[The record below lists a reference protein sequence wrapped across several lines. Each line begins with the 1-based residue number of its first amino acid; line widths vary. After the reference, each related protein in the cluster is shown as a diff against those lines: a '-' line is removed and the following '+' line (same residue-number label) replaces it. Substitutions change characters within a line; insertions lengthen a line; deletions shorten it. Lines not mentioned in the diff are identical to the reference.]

1 MDDPNLLLA
10 EVTRLPVQPG
20 AAVRLLW
27 LLDDPQASAGS
38 IGALIETDPALSLHV
53 IRMANAPYFGLAN
66 RVTSAQRAVAVLGF
80 ETVRAL
86 AASTAF
92 DLFSEKGESVPP
104 GFWPHSLQTAAA
116 AALLAPMI
124 GTASADAFS
133 TALLHDIGSAL
144 MFRRVPRRYRKVLE
158 RVESGERTLPVAERE
173 EFGVTHAHIG
183 ASVLDTLHFPSVMYA
198 AVEMHHL
205 PLDRTD
211 PPLALVVAAANAVAH
226 LAADGE
232 DRNGDV
238 ERHLSLLG
246 VPLDRLGKLA
256 ERVREESTALSSFL
270 TAPV

>member
-104 GFWPHSLQTAAA
+104 RFWPHSLQTAAA
-116 AALLAPMI
+116 AALLASLVQGAP
-124 GTASADAFS
+124 ADAFS

-144 MFRRVPRRYRKVLE
+144 MFRRVPRRYRHVLE
-158 RVESGERTLPVAERE
+158 QVERGERSLCAAERE
-173 EFGVTHAHIG
+173 EFGVTHAHVSAG
-183 ASVLDTLHFPSVMYA
+183 VLDSLHFPPVMCA

-205 PLDRTD
+205 PLDGND
-211 PPLALVVAAANAVAH
+211 PPLALVVAAASSVAH
-226 LAADGE
+226 VAEDGH
-232 DRNGDV
+232 DVNGDA
-238 ERHLSLLG
+238 ERLLSLLG
-246 VPLDRLGKLA
+246 MRTDSLDRLA
-256 ERVREESTALSSFL
+256 ARVREESTALSSFL